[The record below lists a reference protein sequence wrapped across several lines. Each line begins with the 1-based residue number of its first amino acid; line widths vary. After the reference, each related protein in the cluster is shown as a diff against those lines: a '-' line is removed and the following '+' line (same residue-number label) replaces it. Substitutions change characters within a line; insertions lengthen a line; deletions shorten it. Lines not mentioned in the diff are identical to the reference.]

1 MSIYIMK
8 NEFPD
13 SSKFGAKNPVINP
26 ENIEKLIKAFNR
38 IMKKNPSSD
47 FFSINDALD
56 KLSFEL
62 SDAELKSAKI
72 MAMQK
77 GWNLEKI
84 SDNNNTTTYT
94 LKKFTLL

>member
-13 SSKFGAKNPVINP
+13 SSKFGEKKSVINP
-26 ENIEKLIKAFNR
+26 ENIEKLIKAFNKV
-38 IMKKNPSSD
+38 MKKNTSSD
-47 FFSINDALD
+47 FFSINDGLD
-56 KLSFEL
+56 KLSFKL

-77 GWNLEKI
+77 GWNLERI
-84 SDNNNTTTYT
+84 SDNYNTTTYT
-94 LKKFTLL
+94 LKKFAL